1 MGCGLPNAGAWEC
14 PTPQN
19 QLPNSEDCYTRSLH
33 YHRTVEV
40 LTEWT
45 VSLASSAL
53 HLKGLS
59 QQVTFLLD
67 EKEINAAAFVRVFF
81 STRAWEQWW
90 VSPPR
95 NYHEI
100 PPPLLCF
107 CTSALQCSWADL
119 ITLTAKS
126 CSAKRTKNFRNIDI
140 MWVEEYLR

>member
-1 MGCGLPNAGAWEC
+1 MNITQSTRLADADLPSAGMGCGLPNAGAWEC

-67 EKEINAAAFVRVFF
+67 EKE
-81 STRAWEQWW
+81 
-90 VSPPR
+90 
-95 NYHEI
+95 
-100 PPPLLCF
+100 
-107 CTSALQCSWADL
+107 
-119 ITLTAKS
+119 
-126 CSAKRTKNFRNIDI
+126 
-140 MWVEEYLR
+140 